1 MNKTKKKNTKDEKG
15 KGRSKEK
22 NRKENWTK
30 DTNREEK
37 KMRQRKLKE

>member
-1 MNKTKKKNTKDEKG
+1 MNKTKKKTLKMK
-15 KGRSKEK
+15 KEREELK
-22 NRKENWTK
+22 KKTKENWTK